1 MVVILCSFI
10 LDELFGKSV
19 KNTFICKINT
29 LLIKCL
35 VILFQEKNQKSK

>member
-19 KNTFICKINT
+19 KNTFICKIIT
-29 LLIKCL
+29 ASIECLI
-35 VILFQEKNQKSK
+35 ILFQEKNQKSK